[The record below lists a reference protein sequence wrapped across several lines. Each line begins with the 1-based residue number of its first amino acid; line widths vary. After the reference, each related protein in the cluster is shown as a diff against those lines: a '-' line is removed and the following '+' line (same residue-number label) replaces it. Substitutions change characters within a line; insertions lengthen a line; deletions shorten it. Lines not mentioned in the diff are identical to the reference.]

1 MVTPDMGACRYRI
14 VVEGELSGCYSGA
27 FEGMQ
32 LELLGG
38 KTLISGVVDDQSRL
52 HGLLERV
59 ANLGLTLV
67 SVERLATGATELGGR

>member
-1 MVTPDMGACRYRI
+1 
-14 VVEGELSGCYSGA
+14 
-27 FEGMQ
+27 MQ